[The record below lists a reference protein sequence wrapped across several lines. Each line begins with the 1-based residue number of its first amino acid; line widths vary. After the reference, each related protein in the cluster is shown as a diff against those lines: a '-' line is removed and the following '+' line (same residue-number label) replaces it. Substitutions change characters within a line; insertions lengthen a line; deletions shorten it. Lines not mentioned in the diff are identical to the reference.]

1 VTAAVAV
8 AALPVVTVF
17 VASAALVATVLV
29 HATARAVRRR
39 SIADGSLRSGRGDHH
54 SQLDLLDVVE
64 RLSTDVRSG
73 RSPRDALV
81 DALADQPRL
90 LPEIHLALVRRAPLA
105 DALAAHEPGTDER
118 DVVVHA
124 LRLGAQHPHVLP
136 DVLDRAAAVVRERRT
151 WRHERIVQAA
161 QARTSARVLTF
172 LPLAF
177 AMWGVATSAS
187 VRAAYAG
194 SPVTVVVAAVGVG
207 LNTVGWWWMRRVVGG
222 AS

>member
-1 VTAAVAV
+1 MSGRVAV
-8 AALPVVTVF
+8 P
-17 VASAALVATVLV
+17 ATRSSTPSPTN
-29 HATARAVRRR
+29 HACFPRSISRSSGERR
-39 SIADGSLRSGRGDHH
+39 SA
-54 SQLDLLDVVE
+54 
-64 RLSTDVRSG
+64 TP
-73 RSPRDALV
+73 SPRT
-81 DALADQPRL
+81 QPG
-90 LPEIHLALVRRAPLA
+90 A
-105 DALAAHEPGTDER
+105 DER

-194 SPVTVVVAAVGVG
+194 SPVTVVVAAVGVA